1 MADVVPDLI
10 PVTPLLAISR
20 RDPYPG
26 FAKLRAMS
34 PVFLTPHG
42 LAVIT
47 GHAAATAALK
57 DPRLERFSVF
67 ELSSRG
73 LPPEPRRDRV
83 AALSGAT
90 VLFQNPPDHGRLR
103 AFMSRAFQP
112 KIIEDLRGRLE
123 ALVAKLLDAAAA
135 RGRFDFVADFAQAF
149 PVQVIAE
156 LIGVPKKDWRAC
168 IDWSNTLAP
177 TIDAVIP
184 RERMDRAIDVTHAFA
199 DYLGRLFAARRAKP
213 AKDLVTKLVGAHDGG
228 AELSEDELV
237 SNVIT
242 LFVAG
247 HETTTGLLGNAL
259 VELHKDPALARRLA
273 REPERIG
280 PFVEE
285 VLRFESPIQLSARIA
300 KEDLTIDGVFV
311 PRGATAWVFL
321 GAANRDPSRFDA
333 PDTFDAARDPNP
345 HLAFG
350 SGPHFCL
357 GAPLARMEAEVALR
371 QFLTRFPRWKLVEP
385 ELALR
390 PTMTLRSYQ
399 RLTVETA

>member
-1 MADVVPDLI
+1 
-10 PVTPLLAISR
+10 
-20 RDPYPG
+20 
-26 FAKLRAMS
+26 
-34 PVFLTPHG
+34 
-42 LAVIT
+42 
-47 GHAAATAALK
+47 
-57 DPRLERFSVF
+57 
-67 ELSSRG
+67 
-73 LPPEPRRDRV
+73 
-83 AALSGAT
+83 
-90 VLFQNPPDHGRLR
+90 
-103 AFMSRAFQP
+103 
-112 KIIEDLRGRLE
+112 
-123 ALVAKLLDAAAA
+123 
-135 RGRFDFVADFAQAF
+135 
-149 PVQVIAE
+149 
-156 LIGVPKKDWRAC
+156 
-168 IDWSNTLAP
+168 
-177 TIDAVIP
+177 
-184 RERMDRAIDVTHAFA
+184 MDRAIDVTHAFA